1 MLVDV
6 VGGCDTPVC
15 VEVGGL
21 TAAAAAAAYLIGNG
35 AVARGCGGG
44 GFGFNIDIDAGEGFE
59 ANKKSLVSHKGNMR
73 QEQTII
79 GYRGFWVNAPLDSG
93 SWKIK

>member
-59 ANKKSLVSHKGNMR
+59 ANKK
-73 QEQTII
+73 II
-79 GYRGFWVNAPLDSG
+79 SEPQGEHATRTDNHWLSRFLGKCAVR
-93 SWKIK
+93 